1 MPLKKKKLG
10 VTLHAKHSKKKFLVL
25 FGGYLIVVI
34 IMATPGVLKSV
45 GWVLQLQ
52 DPSHLNE
59 YVYEKA

>member
-1 MPLKKKKLG
+1 
-10 VTLHAKHSKKKFLVL
+10 LVL